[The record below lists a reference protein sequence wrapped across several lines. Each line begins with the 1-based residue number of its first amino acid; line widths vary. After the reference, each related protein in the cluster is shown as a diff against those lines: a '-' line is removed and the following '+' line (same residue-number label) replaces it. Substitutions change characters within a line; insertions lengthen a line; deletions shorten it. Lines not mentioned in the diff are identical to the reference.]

1 MPATGPE
8 RVGVSAYWV
17 VPGRLRA
24 GEYPWSPS
32 LAGVRAKL
40 TPLLG
45 AGIRTFIDLTE
56 PDEVTRLGLLRPYD
70 EDLRALAK
78 ESAVE
83 VSYTRFPIR
92 DFGVPTRGL
101 MISILDALDAA
112 LDRGMPAY
120 VHCLA
125 GRGRTG
131 TVVGCY
137 LVRHAERLL
146 GTSAS
151 DQAGPL
157 ALARITEIRVAQD
170 VPFPEDSPQTPAQRD
185 LVLGWRPGL

>member
-1 MPATGPE
+1 M
-8 RVGVSAYWV
+8 
-17 VPGRLRA
+17 A
-24 GEYPWSPS
+24 GEYPWSS
-32 LAGVRAKL
+32 GTAGMRAKL
-40 TPLLG
+40 VSLLS

-56 PDEVTRLGLLRPYD
+56 ADEVTRLEILRSYD
-70 EDLRALAK
+70 EDVKALAG
-78 ESAVE
+78 ESAAE

-101 MISILDALDAA
+101 MISILDAIDAA
-112 LDRGMPAY
+112 LGCGMPAY

-146 GTSAS
+146 GTAQT

-157 ALARITEIRVAQD
+157 ALARITELRVAQR
-170 VPFPEDSPQTPAQRD
+170 VPFAEDSPQTPEQRD
-185 LVLGWRPGL
+185 LVLRWGAGL

>member
-1 MPATGPE
+1 MI
-8 RVGVSAYWV
+8 AYWV
-17 VPGRLRA
+17 IPGRLRA
-24 GEYPWSPS
+24 GVYPGSPTSAEVQSNLAS
-32 LAGVRAKL
+32 LLRAGV
-40 TPLLG
+40 
-45 AGIRTFIDLTE
+45 RTFIDLTG
-56 PDEVTRLGLLRPYD
+56 PDEVSRRLGILQPYSD
-70 EDLRALAK
+70 KLGTLAA

-83 VSYTRFPIR
+83 VSYARFPVR

-146 GTSAS
+146 GTV
-151 DQAGPL
+151 DIDEVGPL
-157 ALARITEIRVAQD
+157 ALARITELRVAQD
-170 VPFPEDSPQTPAQRD
+170 MPFAEKSPQTQAQRD
-185 LVLGWRPGL
+185 LVLNWRAGL